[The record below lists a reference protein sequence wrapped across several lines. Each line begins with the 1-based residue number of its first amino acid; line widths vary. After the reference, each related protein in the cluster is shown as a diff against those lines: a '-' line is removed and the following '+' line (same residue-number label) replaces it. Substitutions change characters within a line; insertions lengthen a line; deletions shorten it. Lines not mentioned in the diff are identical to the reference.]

1 MEKLKFSIT
10 GMGCAACQAKVRR
23 IAEGL
28 PGVSD
33 VEVSLLLNSMTL
45 ALDESSGTTAQA
57 IVDAVTEAGYGAA
70 LAEGQGAPKAAAEA
84 AGTAEGEAP
93 FSPAEAAAQE
103 RNELKR
109 RLKQSLFFLIPLMV
123 LAMHEMLHLP
133 RFLCGRLGAMLQLL
147 MVMGIMGVNGDT
159 LRSGVAALRR
169 LSPDMST
176 LATLGCFCAL
186 FYSFFRIELGGGWF
200 FDAAGMILTIFT
212 LGRYLESHAKARS
225 CGALTALLEMTPRQA
240 TVLRNGA
247 ESTVPISQV
256 VAGEVVIVHPGE
268 AVPVDGTV
276 LSGRAFVDQAALTGE
291 PMPVEKQA
299 GDKVHAATLDT
310 DGVLQVRAEAVGEET
325 ALAEIIRM
333 VTAASASRAPIARIA
348 DRVCAWFVPAV
359 IALALLTLGGWLA
372 FGHAPFGTALL
383 HAIAVLVIS
392 CPCAMGLA
400 TPVAIMVGTGRAAQ
414 MGILFKSAEM
424 MQRLAES
431 HLVVLDKTG
440 TLTAGRPVLAEI
452 RPQGGREA
460 AEVLSVAASLEAP
473 SRHPIAAAFRDTAA
487 ERLGAE
493 WKPMEASELRQLPGR
508 GLEACL
514 AGKRWLLGNAAL
526 MEERGLAVPEAG
538 SVPPG
543 AAVLYLAD
551 ESAVAAL
558 FLLND
563 RPRPESAQAVRLLHE
578 SGCRLGLLTGDA
590 EGPARAV
597 ASLCGFRE
605 GTDMVHA
612 GLMPQDKARLIAQM
626 RKAHPDEGTAM
637 VGDGVNDAPALAA
650 ADVGL
655 AIGSGTQVA
664 MEAASVVL
672 QRSNLLDVVDALRLS
687 RAVMRNVRENL
698 AWAFGYNILCIPL
711 AAGLLEPWFGWRLTP
726 MVGSAAMACSSL
738 CVILNALR
746 LRNFKPSV
754 PERH

>member
-1 MEKLKFSIT
+1 MEKLKFAIT

-45 ALDESSGTTAQA
+45 TLDETSGTSSQA
-57 IVDAVTEAGYGAA
+57 IVAAIKEAGYGAA
-70 LAEGQGAPKAAAEA
+70 LAEGEGAPEPAAASGGNEV
-84 AGTAEGEAP
+84 P
-93 FSPAEAAAQE
+93 PSPEEAAAQE

-109 RLKQSLFFLIPLMV
+109 RLKLSLFFLVPLMV

-133 RFLCGRLGAMLQLL
+133 RVFCGRLGAMLQLL

-169 LSPDMST
+169 FSPDMST

-225 CGALTALLEMTPRQA
+225 CSALTALLQLTPRQA

-247 ESTVPISQV
+247 EIAVPISQV
-256 VAGEVVIVHPGE
+256 AAGDTVIVHPGE

-291 PMPVEKQA
+291 PMPVEKQV
-299 GDKVHAATLDT
+299 GDKVNAATLDT
-310 DGVLQVRAEAVGEET
+310 DGVLHVRAEAVGEQT
-325 ALAEIIRM
+325 ILAEIIRM

-348 DRVCAWFVPAV
+348 DKVCGWFVPLV
-359 IALALLTLGGWLA
+359 ILLALATFVGWMKMGDA
-372 FGHAPFGTALL
+372 SFGTALS

-431 HLVVLDKTG
+431 HLIILDKTG
-440 TLTAGRPVLAEI
+440 TLTAGKPVLVEM
-452 RPQGGREA
+452 RLKGRRDATEA
-460 AEVLSVAASLEAP
+460 LAVAASLEAP
-473 SRHPIAAAFRDTAA
+473 SRHPIAAAFREAA
-487 ERLGAE
+487 KERLGE
-493 WKPMEASELRQLPGR
+493 DWKPMEPVDLRQLPGR
-508 GLEACL
+508 GLEARL
-514 AGKRWLLGNAAL
+514 EGKRWVLGNAAL
-526 MEERGLAVPEAG
+526 MAECGLSVPDAG

-551 ESAVAAL
+551 ESAVVAF

-563 RPRPESAQAVRLLHE
+563 RPRPESAQAVRLLQE
-578 SGCRLGLLTGDA
+578 ADCYLVLLTGDA
-590 EGPARAV
+590 EDPARAT

-605 GTDMVHA
+605 GLDEVHA
-612 GLMPQDKARLIAQM
+612 ALMPQDKAKIIAQL
-626 RKAHPDEGTAM
+626 RESYPDEGTAM
-637 VGDGVNDAPALAA
+637 VGDGVNDAPALAS
-650 ADVGL
+650 ADVGI

-664 MEAASVVL
+664 LEAASVVL
-672 QRSNLLDVVDALRLS
+672 QRSNLLDVYDARRLS
-687 RAVMRNVRENL
+687 RAVMCNVRENL

-711 AAGLLEPWFGWRLTP
+711 AAGLLEPWLGWHLTP

-746 LRNFKPSV
+746 LKHFKPTDS
-754 PERH
+754 RASRT